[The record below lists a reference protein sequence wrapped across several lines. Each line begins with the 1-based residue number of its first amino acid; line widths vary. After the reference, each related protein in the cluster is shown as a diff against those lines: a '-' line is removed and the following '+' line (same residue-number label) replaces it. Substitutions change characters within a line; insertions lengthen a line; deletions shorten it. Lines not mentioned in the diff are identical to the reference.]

1 MSNNQRLPKIRIFT
15 LGDGGVG
22 KSCFIIKY
30 TEDRFEENHLLT
42 TGIDLRSK
50 VVQLENG
57 KTYKVDFYDTAGQE
71 RYRSISVNSIKSA
84 EGIILMYDITKQKTY
99 DDITEW
105 MENVKQIK
113 GTDFP
118 MILIGNK
125 SDLEN
130 QRIVSKEEG
139 EELAL
144 KFNLKFFEISNKDG
158 NNVKEAALEI
168 INQIVDKKEKENNE
182 LIKDYEVLNNNFQ
195 LDKKKAKENKN
206 KSCKC

>member
-1 MSNNQRLPKIRIFT
+1 MSNNQKLPKIRIFT

-30 TEDRFEENHLLT
+30 TEDRFEESHLLT

-57 KTYKVDFYDTAGQE
+57 NIYKVDFYDTAGQE

>member
-1 MSNNQRLPKIRIFT
+1 MSNNQKLPKIRIFT

-158 NNVKEAALEI
+158 NNVNEAAVEI
-168 INQIVDKKEKENNE
+168 ISQIVDKKEKENNE

>member
-1 MSNNQRLPKIRIFT
+1 MSNNQKLPKIRIFT

-195 LDKKKAKENKN
+195 LDNKKAKENKN

>member
-1 MSNNQRLPKIRIFT
+1 MSNNQKLPKIRIFT

-84 EGIILMYDITKQKTY
+84 EGIILMYDITKQKSY

-105 MENVKQIK
+105 MDNVKQIK

-158 NNVKEAALEI
+158 NNVNEAALEI
-168 INQIVDKKEKENNE
+168 ISQIVDKKEKENNE

>member
-57 KTYKVDFYDTAGQE
+57 KKYKVDFYDTAGQE

-158 NNVKEAALEI
+158 NNVNEAALEI
-168 INQIVDKKEKENNE
+168 ISQIVDKKEKENNE

>member
-1 MSNNQRLPKIRIFT
+1 MSNNQKLPKIRVFT

-30 TEDRFEENHLLT
+30 TEDRFEESHLLT

>member
-1 MSNNQRLPKIRIFT
+1 MSNNQKLPKIRIFT

-30 TEDRFEENHLLT
+30 TEDRFEESHLLT

-158 NNVKEAALEI
+158 NTVKEAALEI

>member
-1 MSNNQRLPKIRIFT
+1 MSNNQKLPKIRIFT

-30 TEDRFEENHLLT
+30 TEDRFEESHLLT

-57 KTYKVDFYDTAGQE
+57 NIYKVDFYDTAGQE

-206 KSCKC
+206 KSSKC